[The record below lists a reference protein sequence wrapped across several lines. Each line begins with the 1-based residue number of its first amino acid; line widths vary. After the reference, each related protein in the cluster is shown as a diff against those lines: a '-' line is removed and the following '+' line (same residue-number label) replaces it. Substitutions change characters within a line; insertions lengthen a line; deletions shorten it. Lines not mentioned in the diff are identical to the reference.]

1 MSSFTALDLEA
12 GPSGTGSNGARP
24 TSTNPSSQHGDSVET
39 RAMTACR
46 PQPRGPKVQPQT
58 HERPEDET
66 MFVGDAGQ
74 SLLLTFESN
83 KDKGASAIL
92 IPVF

>member
-1 MSSFTALDLEA
+1 
-12 GPSGTGSNGARP
+12 
-24 TSTNPSSQHGDSVET
+24 
-39 RAMTACR
+39 
-46 PQPRGPKVQPQT
+46 
-58 HERPEDET
+58 